1 MRKPTHRFSG
11 HGTDSKSLGNHLSA
25 TSSSPHAHL
34 TLHHPFPTQERK
46 MKAPREEM
54 VEEAELAQHS
64 RKGSQG
70 LPVPTCFQL
79 DDLQIHSLQN
89 ILKCRVKYNKCS
101 LNAQPNWEEDDDY
114 LQGSKRKRD
123 SNPQETA
130 QVHKAGEPGHLK
142 AEPHENRK

>member
-1 MRKPTHRFSG
+1 
-11 HGTDSKSLGNHLSA
+11 
-25 TSSSPHAHL
+25 
-34 TLHHPFPTQERK
+34 
-46 MKAPREEM
+46 MKAPREKM

-101 LNAQPNWEEDDDY
+101 LNAQPNWEEDDDC